1 MSNSRR
7 RHRIH
12 FNSLDNTNKKA
23 LRISLICLIITIF
36 LCGITWRPSY
46 INHVKSSE
54 KEWHTKSKCTYRLL
68 NKEYIPKSEEG
79 ECWFVLENSK
89 EKVVLEVSKE
99 TYLSSNVGDI
109 LTFDLAKCDRYNH
122 NHNNPLNVPILYYF
136 LILLF
141 MGCALLFIGA
151 VVFDE
156 CSQYDSSVVVVPRR
170 ILWVSFGLIV
180 ISGIT
185 VNILVYV

>member
-79 ECWFVLENSK
+79 ECWFVLKNPK

-109 LTFDLAKCDRYNH
+109 LTFDLTKCDRYNH

>member
-46 INHVKSSE
+46 INHVKSFE
-54 KEWHTKSKCTYRLL
+54 KEWHTKSKRTYRLL

-79 ECWFVLENSK
+79 ECWFVLKNPK

-109 LTFDLAKCDRYNH
+109 LTFDLTKCDRYNH

>member
-46 INHVKSSE
+46 INRAKSFK
-54 KEWHTKSKCTYRLL
+54 KEWHTKSKCTYKLL
-68 NKEYIPKSEEG
+68 NKEYIPKGEEG
-79 ECWFVLENSK
+79 ECWFVLKNPK

-109 LTFDLAKCDRYNH
+109 LTFNLTKCDKYDH
-122 NHNNPLNVPILYYF
+122 CPGGPLNIPILHYF

-156 CSQYDSSVVVVPRR
+156 CSQYNSSVVVVPRR
-170 ILWVSFGLIV
+170 ILWVSFGIIV
-180 ISGIT
+180 VSAVI